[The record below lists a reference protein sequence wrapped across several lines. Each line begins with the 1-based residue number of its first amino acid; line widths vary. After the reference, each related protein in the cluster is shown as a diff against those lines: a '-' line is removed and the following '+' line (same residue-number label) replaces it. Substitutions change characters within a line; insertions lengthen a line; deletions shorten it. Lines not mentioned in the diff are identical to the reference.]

1 MAKIKRNPAALKI
14 ADLIFENYDLKNAN
28 DANVALKEVF
38 GPLFEKMLNA
48 EMDAH
53 LGYDKNSSAPKE
65 NENRRN
71 GYGEKTIHGSSG
83 ESSTS
88 Y

>member
-1 MAKIKRNPAALKI
+1 MAKIKRNPAVLKI

-28 DANVALKEVF
+28 DANAALKEVF

-53 LGYDKNSSAPKE
+53 LGYDKNSQEPKE
-65 NENRRN
+65 TRSNKSL
-71 GYGEKTIHGSSG
+71 GEQF
-83 ESSTS
+83 
-88 Y
+88 